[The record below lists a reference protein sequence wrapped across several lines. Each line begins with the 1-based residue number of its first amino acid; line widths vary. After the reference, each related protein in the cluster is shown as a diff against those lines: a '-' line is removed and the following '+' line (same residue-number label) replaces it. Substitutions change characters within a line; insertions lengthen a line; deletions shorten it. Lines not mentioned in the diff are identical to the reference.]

1 MRKTLVQFLRYVVVG
16 LLSNA
21 VLFSLYLAFTEA
33 GLSSKISMTLLYLMG
48 VLQTFYFNKRWTFV
62 RRGWSGVEVFR
73 YGMVYGLG
81 YLTNFD
87 RLACFCGFIWAAASN
102 GSGVDD
108 CFGFHRGFF
117 NPEIL
122 GFFCLGSFSLNQ
134 AEDLWMMQ
142 AR

>member
-81 YLTNFD
+81 YLTNLIGLLVF
-87 RLACFCGFIWAAASN
+87 
-102 GSGVDD
+102 VDL
-108 CFGFHRGFF
+108 FGLPHQMVQVLM
-117 NPEIL
+117 IVL
-122 GFFCLGSFSLNQ
+122 VSIVVFSIQ
-134 AEDLWMMQ
+134 KFWVFSV
-142 AR
+142 